1 MLPKPDESFK
11 KAFIAWENQVAEQWT
26 ALLRDPVFLKTM
38 WQSIEGTLAQ
48 QRSLSQMMQ
57 QNLIALGVP
66 TQGKQKQI
74 DEQIEQLQRMA
85 ADLNEQVESLLR
97 IVAKE

>member
-11 KAFIAWENQVAEQWT
+11 KAFITWENQVAEQWT
-26 ALLRDPVFLKTM
+26 ALLRNPLFLQTM
-38 WQSIEGTLAQ
+38 WQSIEASLAR
-48 QRSLSQMMQ
+48 QRSLSHMMQ
-57 QNLIALGVP
+57 QNLDALGFP
-66 TQGKQKQI
+66 TQEKQKQI

-97 IVAKE
+97 IVAEE